1 MVWGILIIYLVQRAG
16 FLHSDPEV
24 VESPKTAEG

>member
-1 MVWGILIIYLVQRAG
+1 MVWVMLIVYLVQRAG
-16 FLHSDPEV
+16 FLHSNPEV

>member
-1 MVWGILIIYLVQRAG
+1 MVAIALIVYLVDWAG